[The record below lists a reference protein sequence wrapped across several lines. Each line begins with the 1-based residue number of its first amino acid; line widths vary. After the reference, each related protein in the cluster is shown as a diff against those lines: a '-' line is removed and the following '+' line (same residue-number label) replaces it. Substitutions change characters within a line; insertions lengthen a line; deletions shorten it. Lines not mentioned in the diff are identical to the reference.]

1 MSSVTQFLS
10 TRRGR
15 PTQDTES
22 VAGVSIRR
30 RSLAAAVV
38 LVLAFVAMVLAPV
51 AIAKDL
57 HGGGL

>member
-1 MSSVTQFLS
+1 MT
-10 TRRGR
+10 
-15 PTQDTES
+15 
-22 VAGVSIRR
+22 GVSIRR

-57 HGGGL
+57 HDGGRWVGTWSASPQPD